1 MKGTQHMLRWAVIL
15 FVLAIFAA
23 VLGFGGAAG
32 LFANGAQLLFVGFI
46 VLAVLGLIFGRSFLA
61 R

>member
-1 MKGTQHMLRWAVIL
+1 MLRWAVIL

-32 LFANGAQLLFVGFI
+32 LFAQGAEVLFIGFL
-46 VLAVLGLIFGRSFLA
+46 VLAVLGIIFGRRFWA

>member
-1 MKGTQHMLRWAVIL
+1 MLRWAVIL

-32 LFANGAQLLFVGFI
+32 LFAQGAEVLFIGFL
-46 VLAVLGLIFGRSFLA
+46 VLAVLGVIFGRNLFA

>member
-1 MKGTQHMLRWAVIL
+1 MLRWAVIL
-15 FVLAIFAA
+15 FVFAIFAS

-32 LFANGAQLLFVGFI
+32 LFAQGAEVLFIGFL
-46 VLAVLGLIFGRSFLA
+46 VLAVLGVIFGRSFFA

>member
-1 MKGTQHMLRWAVIL
+1 MLRWAVIL

-32 LFANGAQLLFVGFI
+32 LFANGAEILFIGFI
-46 VLAVLGLIFGRSFLA
+46 ILAVLGLIFGRRFFA
-61 R
+61 

>member
-1 MKGTQHMLRWAVIL
+1 MLRWAVIL

-32 LFANGAQLLFVGFI
+32 LFADGAQILFVGFL
-46 VLAVLGLIFGRSFLA
+46 VLAALGIIFGRRFI

>member
-1 MKGTQHMLRWAVIL
+1 MLRWAVIL

-32 LFANGAQLLFVGFI
+32 LFASGAEILFIGFL
-46 VLAVLGLIFGRSFLA
+46 VLAVLGVIFGRGLFA

>member
-1 MKGTQHMLRWAVIL
+1 MLRWAVIL

-32 LFANGAQLLFVGFI
+32 LFADGAQLLFIGFL
-46 VLAVLGLIFGRSFLA
+46 VLAVLGIIFGRNFLA

>member
-1 MKGTQHMLRWAVIL
+1 MLRWAVIL

-32 LFANGAQLLFVGFI
+32 LFAQGAEVLFIGFL
-46 VLAVLGLIFGRSFLA
+46 VLAVLGVIFGRGLLS

>member
-1 MKGTQHMLRWAVIL
+1 MLRWAVIL

-32 LFANGAQLLFVGFI
+32 LFAQGAEILFVGFLI
-46 VLAVLGLIFGRSFLA
+46 LAVLGLIFGGRFLRA
-61 R
+61 